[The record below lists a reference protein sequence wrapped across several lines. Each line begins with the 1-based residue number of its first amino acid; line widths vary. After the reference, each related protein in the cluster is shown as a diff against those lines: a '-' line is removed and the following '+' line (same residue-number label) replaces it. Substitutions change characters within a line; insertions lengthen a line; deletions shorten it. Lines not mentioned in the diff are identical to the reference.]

1 MVNDMRQYLELIYFK
16 TIKKNVIILRK
27 LGRSIDEKKYVIFLI
42 FIAVIVTLLC
52 LYLKTTI
59 KSLVL
64 FVILYVGTA
73 LALPQIMYENKIEKL
88 ERNIPQALYII
99 ILSLE
104 SGRSINEAL
113 EEVVKSKIDEISDIF
128 RKVLYLMEKQKLSF
142 EESFNVISALYDS
155 KILRMLARIM
165 IENRRYGG
173 NLADSLKILAKTLE
187 DFALYKRQLLSVTA
201 QGLAVGFIIL
211 CGVVP
216 AIGGLLGA
224 YLIAIS
230 TMTAGVSSPI
240 PPVKPEDIQKGLEIV
255 QIGTTLI
262 GALFAVPL
270 FGLKIGRMVMIST
283 LTSTIG
289 VLTYYMILK
298 VAPGMFS

>member
-1 MVNDMRQYLELIYFK
+1 MNRYLELIYYH
-16 TIKKNVIILRK
+16 TVKKNVILLRK
-27 LGRSIDEKKYVIFLI
+27 LGRNIDEKKFMIFLV
-42 FIAVIVTLLC
+42 FIAIVVALLC

-59 KSLVL
+59 RSLVL
-64 FVILYVGTA
+64 FVVLYVGTV
-73 LALPQIMYENKIEKL
+73 LHLPQILYENKIEKL
-88 ERNIPQALYII
+88 ESNIPKALYVI

-113 EEVVKSKIDEISDIF
+113 EEVVKSNIKEVGSIF

-142 EESFNVISALYDS
+142 EESINIVSNLYDS

-165 IENRRYGG
+165 IENRKYGG

-201 QGLAVGFIIL
+201 QGLAVGFVIL
-211 CGVVP
+211 CGVIP
-216 AIGGLLGA
+216 AIAGLLGA

-255 QIGTTLI
+255 QIGTAII
-262 GALFAVPL
+262 GALFAISI
-270 FGLKIGRMVMIST
+270 FGLKIGRMVMISA

>member
-1 MVNDMRQYLELIYFK
+1 MKQYLELIYYH
-16 TIKKNVIILRK
+16 TIKKNVILLRK
-27 LGRSIDEKKYVIFLI
+27 LGRNIDDKKFIIFVI

-59 KSLVL
+59 RSLII

-73 LALPQIMYENKIEKL
+73 LSLPKIMYENKIEKL
-88 ERNIPQALYII
+88 ENNIPQALYII

-113 EEVVKSKIDEISDIF
+113 EEVVKSNIKEVSNIF
-128 RKVLYLMEKQKLSF
+128 MKVLYLMEKQKLSF
-142 EESFNVISALYDS
+142 EESIRVVSALYDS

-165 IENRRYGG
+165 IENRKYGG
-173 NLADSLKILAKTLE
+173 DLADSLKILAKTLE

-201 QGLAVGFIIL
+201 QGLAIGFIIL
-211 CGVVP
+211 CGVIP
-216 AIGGLLGA
+216 AIAGLLGA

-240 PPVKPEDIQKGLEIV
+240 PPVKPEDIQKGLEII
-255 QIGTTLI
+255 QIGTAII
-262 GALFAVPL
+262 GVLFAIPI
-270 FGLKIGRMVMIST
+270 FGLKIGRMVMISA